1 MQYDRGPMPRVL
13 LRLVEL
19 DRYKV
24 RKHCYIY
31 LLLRSLHFIMII
43 TRAHARRPRR
53 VRSIYN
59 VPSVTSASATCTSI
73 SDSASP
79 AHARFQLEAQVEFYG
94 LTIQPLMQMSGS
106 GKDQNYRFE
115 STVYA
120 RYLACHLRCAKRR
133 GHLFL
138 LPFFRVYVCRD
149 GMA

>member
-1 MQYDRGPMPRVL
+1 
-13 LRLVEL
+13 
-19 DRYKV
+19 
-24 RKHCYIY
+24 
-31 LLLRSLHFIMII
+31 MII

-53 VRSIYN
+53 VLSIFN
-59 VPSVTSASATCTSI
+59 LPSATSASSATCTSI

-79 AHARFQLEAQVEFYG
+79 AHTRCQLEAQVEFYE

-115 STVYA
+115 STVNA

-138 LPFFRVYVCRD
+138 LPFFGYMYAMTAWRSSQ
-149 GMA
+149 GSSQEAGGIEFN